1 MPRSLSDLIRRIGG
15 VAAGERAAAIIAV
28 TVAIWLLLYWN
39 AGFPEWMAKALQTVA
54 AGVTLVMVFVLQHAQ
69 RRTETAI
76 QLKLD
81 ALIHASDADDELVA
95 IEHAEHDELDDHR
108 QSVVDSVDRVRAEP

>member
-39 AGFPEWMAKALQTVA
+39 AGFPEWMAEALWTVA
-54 AGVTLVMVFVLQHAQ
+54 ASVTLVMVFVLQHAQ

-81 ALIHASDADDELVA
+81 ALIQVSEADDELVA